1 MRLSTLNTRSKFW
14 GVIGATTL
22 FSIFPLQTFATP
34 RPPGPPWPEE
44 GMLRRLSFDEA
55 YYSTNAVIDTSL
67 WAESWSGYAL
77 SRIGGS
83 VVPLTMPMATTNN
96 WNMTPDQGSIRFW
109 YAPCW
114 NSDAGPGHEAVLAQ
128 LSVVSGQN
136 SAQLWSLD
144 IVSDGSGVALYAQGN
159 EGVETCVAANIS
171 WASGQWHLITLNYS
185 GSQTALYIDDILV
198 SSGSALPSLQ
208 NSVAAANG
216 VLTVGSALSGSQTSE
231 GLIDEFTT
239 FLAPEKGNSFLDYYT
254 LLRPTV
260 DLGPITAVEE
270 AARQQRVASA
280 RAAKLQASSSL
291 TSATSLAI
299 ALDAQPMDSQQGL
312 TLLPPSFQG
321 SNVLLSL
328 QGGQTNESYNI
339 LFSPSLFDDMTS
351 ADWAT
356 AAYGVFGQ
364 TNFVFPAAGDIG
376 FYRAQVVNG
385 VPVWQLADPS
395 NTNSGFLSL
404 TINYPTNAS
413 VIH

>member
-1 MRLSTLNTRSKFW
+1 
-14 GVIGATTL
+14 
-22 FSIFPLQTFATP
+22 
-34 RPPGPPWPEE
+34 
-44 GMLRRLSFDEA
+44 
-55 YYSTNAVIDTSL
+55 
-67 WAESWSGYAL
+67 
-77 SRIGGS
+77 
-83 VVPLTMPMATTNN
+83 
-96 WNMTPDQGSIRFW
+96 
-109 YAPCW
+109 
-114 NSDAGPGHEAVLAQ
+114 
-128 LSVVSGQN
+128 
-136 SAQLWSLD
+136 
-144 IVSDGSGVALYAQGN
+144 
-159 EGVETCVAANIS
+159 
-171 WASGQWHLITLNYS
+171 
-185 GSQTALYIDDILV
+185 
-198 SSGSALPSLQ
+198 
-208 NSVAAANG
+208 VAAANG
-216 VLTVGSALSGSQTSE
+216 VLTVGSALSGSQTSK

-260 DLGPITAVEE
+260 NLGPITAAEE
-270 AARQQRVASA
+270 AAKQERLASA

-291 TSATSLAI
+291 ISATSMAT

-328 QGGQTNESYNI
+328 QGGQANESYNI

-385 VPVWQLADPS
+385 VPVWQLADPA

-404 TINYPTNAS
+404 TIAYPTNAS